1 MRAVGLV
8 ENGRH
13 VVCDTG
19 KGRGL
24 DGKYFAEIRVAS
36 EGGVTTVTLARP
48 DRYNALGVRSFGE
61 LREAL
66 GETEGSGETR
76 AMILTGAGEKAFCS
90 GALLKERAGMDADER

>member
-1 MRAVGLV
+1 M
-8 ENGRH
+8 
-13 VVCDTG
+13 
-19 KGRGL
+19 